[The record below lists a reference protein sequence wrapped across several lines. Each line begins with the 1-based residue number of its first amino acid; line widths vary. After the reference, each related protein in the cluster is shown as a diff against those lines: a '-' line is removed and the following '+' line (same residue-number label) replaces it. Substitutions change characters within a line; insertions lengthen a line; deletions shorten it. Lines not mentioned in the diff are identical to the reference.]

1 MPLSPLLMRDVW
13 RVHMPLPPPVARC
26 PDRPA
31 GLRAMLHAV
40 LATMMVLFVLGERL
54 PTRVVPPMVAMIATA
69 LALLVGFA
77 AKVEP
82 TDSVLRDVD

>member
-1 MPLSPLLMRDVW
+1 
-13 RVHMPLPPPVARC
+13 
-26 PDRPA
+26 
-31 GLRAMLHAV
+31 MLHAV

-77 AKVEP
+77 GKSSLP
-82 TDSVLRDVD
+82 TVYCATWTERRFCFWVR